1 MYAHRAGRLTINES
15 DDDAMLEQRIII
27 VGSYEY
33 LSMHRFGRNNRMLLQ
48 INRDLLVRVVID
60 SRSKSSKSKLCDTFG
75 RDSDGSGFNS
85 FKYCG
90 YFTVVQIR

>member
-1 MYAHRAGRLTINES
+1 MI
-15 DDDAMLEQRIII
+15 
-27 VGSYEY
+27 
-33 LSMHRFGRNNRMLLQ
+33 MLLQ

-75 RDSDGSGFNS
+75 RDSDGSGFDS

-90 YFTVVQIR
+90 YFTVCL

>member
-1 MYAHRAGRLTINES
+1 MQGDTLIVVLLWRS
-15 DDDAMLEQRIII
+15 D
-27 VGSYEY
+27 Y
-33 LSMHRFGRNNRMLLQ
+33 LFNTAELWDTFADWCHLREFEPKMIMLLQ

-75 RDSDGSGFNS
+75 RDSDGSGFDS

-90 YFTVVQIR
+90 YFTVCL